1 MTDLKERAARMK
13 AVLESELQPVTLTIR
28 DDSKRHAH
36 HAGRN
41 GVEGDETHFTMT
53 VVSTRFEGLNRV
65 ARHRLVNEILKPEF
79 STGLHAL
86 SLTLSAPA
94 DA

>member
-1 MTDLKERAARMK
+1 MSDLKERAARMK
-13 AVLESELQPVTLTIR
+13 AELDAALQPVEMTIR

-53 VVSTRFEGLNRV
+53 ILSERFGGMNRV
-65 ARHRLVNEILKPEF
+65 SRHRLVNDLLKSEF
-79 STGLHAL
+79 ESGLHAL
-86 SLTLSAPA
+86 SLTLSAPGER
-94 DA
+94 

>member
-1 MTDLKERAARMK
+1 MSDLKERAARMQ
-13 AVLESELQPVTLTIR
+13 AILDAALQPVEMTIR

-53 VVSTRFEGLNRV
+53 IVSDRFGGVNRV
-65 ARHRLVNEILKPEF
+65 ARHRLVNELLKPEF
-79 STGLHAL
+79 ASGLHAL
-86 SLTLSAPA
+86 SLTLSAPGER
-94 DA
+94 

>member
-1 MTDLKERAARMK
+1 MIELKERAARMTRQLQE
-13 AVLESELQPVTLTIR
+13 ALQPVELTIR

-53 VVSTRFEGLNRV
+53 IISDRFEGMNRI
-65 ARHRLVNEILKPEF
+65 ARHRMINTLLQPEF
-79 STGLHAL
+79 DTGLHAL
-86 SLTLSAPA
+86 SLTLATPA
-94 DA
+94 ER

>member
-1 MTDLKERAARMK
+1 MTELKERAARM
-13 AVLESELQPVTLTIR
+13 SRQLQDALAPAELTIR

-53 VVSTRFEGLNRV
+53 IVSPRFAGMNRV
-65 ARHRLVNEILKPEF
+65 ARHRLINEMLKPEF
-79 STGLHAL
+79 ESGLHAL
-86 SLTLSAPA
+86 SLKLHAPEEV
-94 DA
+94 